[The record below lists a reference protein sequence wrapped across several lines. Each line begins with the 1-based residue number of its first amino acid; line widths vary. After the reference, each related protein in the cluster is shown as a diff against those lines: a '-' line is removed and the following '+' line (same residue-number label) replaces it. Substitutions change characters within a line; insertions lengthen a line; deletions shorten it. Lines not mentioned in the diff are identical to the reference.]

1 MFFLSLF
8 FFLFLFPSSPDYL
21 SPSPSMARLRLLL
34 AVVVLALPSSPLG
47 RTASAHVQSICHVV
61 HVCENKGVQKN
72 LPKHDGPRDGHVLKS
87 HGRSVV
93 YALRTVRGGSSDA
106 SMSGAECT
114 ACGEGVRMFFC
125 ASCSQLL
132 LHAPAFTDAS
142 LLTRSVSILQAAKR
156 TVNKAGAN
164 KGRFF
169 FCCARQS
176 LPACR
181 SFFKWSDTTLSPFPC
196 AAPRKHQ

>member
-1 MFFLSLF
+1 MWFMSVRTKVCKKTCSSTMGRGKVTYLKATAGLSSMPFAQYAAAAVMHRCLARNAHRVAKGYECFFA
-8 FFLFLFPSSPDYL
+8 PH
-21 SPSPSMARLRLLL
+21 
-34 AVVVLALPSSPLG
+34 ALNY
-47 RTASAHVQSICHVV
+47 C
-61 HVCENKGVQKN
+61 
-72 LPKHDGPRDGHVLKS
+72 
-87 HGRSVV
+87 
-93 YALRTVRGGSSDA
+93 
-106 SMSGAECT
+106 CT
-114 ACGEGVRMFFC
+114 H
-125 ASCSQLL
+125 Q
-132 LHAPAFTDAS
+132 PAFTDAS
-142 LLTRSVSILQAAKR
+142 LLTRIASILQAVKR